1 MDSKFGDIFAN
12 NKRRKLTMDDLIS
25 RQAAIALA
33 YFHGKTAT
41 WDNPTPDGVDAVDV
55 ADLEKLP
62 AVQIEP
68 KSGREPSISL
78 DKVIEIVNERL
89 MPLKKLRYP
98 QSKYQ
103 MILDAYN
110 ESTIKI
116 LESIIDAVKANCERE
131 ENE

>member
-1 MDSKFGDIFAN
+1 
-12 NKRRKLTMDDLIS
+12 MDDLIS

-33 YFHGKTAT
+33 YFHGETAT
-41 WDNPTPDGVDAVDV
+41 WDNPMPDGVDAVDV
-55 ADLEKLP
+55 ADLEKLQ

-89 MPLKKLRYP
+89 MPLKKLKYP
-98 QSKYQ
+98 KSKYK

-110 ESTIKI
+110 EAEIDI